1 MKSAPRMP
9 VLFVGHGSP
18 MNAITDNVFTRGFR
32 RIAEAVPRP
41 HAIVAISAHWYVDG
55 TYLTGDAHPRTIH
68 DFGGF
73 PRALYE
79 IEYPARGAPEVAK
92 AIRDRLGGAV
102 ALRSDWGLDHGT
114 WSVLEWMYP
123 AADVPV
129 IQLSIDRRLPP
140 ARHLE
145 IGRALRPLRR
155 RIQMVFQD
163 PFGSLN
169 PRATVGA
176 TLTEALAFHRVVP
189 RDERRARAAELL
201 ELVGLSDR
209 LFDRLPHEL
218 SGGQRQRVGIA
229 RALSVEPTLVVQDE
243 PVSALD
249 VSVRAQLLVLLG
261 ALRTELALTYLFIS
275 HDLSVVE
282 SFCDRVLVMY
292 LGRVVEALPVEDL
305 AARARHPYTKALLA
319 AVPSMDPRA
328 RRRTPRA
335 ALDSPSPLDVP
346 SGCAY
351 RTRCELAEP
360 SCSEQRP
367 TLVRI
372 AEAHHVACPVV
383 R

>member
-1 MKSAPRMP
+1 MPLPDRALNDVESLDAPLLALDDLA
-9 VLFVGHGSP
+9 VTFEV
-18 MNAITDNVFTRGFR
+18 RG
-32 RIAEAVPRP
+32 RP
-41 HAIVAISAHWYVDG
+41 LRAVDG
-55 TYLTGDAHPRTIH
+55 VSL
-68 DFGGF
+68 
-73 PRALYE
+73 ALH
-79 IEYPARGAPEVAK
+79 RGETVGLVGESGSGKSTLAK
-92 AIRDRLGGAV
+92 AMLRLVPTSRGTIRFEGRDITQLG
-102 ALRSDWGLDHGT
+102 
-114 WSVLEWMYP
+114 P
-123 AADVPV
+123 
-129 IQLSIDRRLPP
+129 
-140 ARHLE
+140 
-145 IGRALRPLRR
+145 RALRPLRR
-155 RIQMVFQD
+155 RMQMVFQD